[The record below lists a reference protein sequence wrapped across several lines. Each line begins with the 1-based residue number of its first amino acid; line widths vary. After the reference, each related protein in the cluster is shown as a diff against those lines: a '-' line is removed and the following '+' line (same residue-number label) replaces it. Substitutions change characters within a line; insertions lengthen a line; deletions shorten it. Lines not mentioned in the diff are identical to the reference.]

1 MAEAWQSGSTGKMTA
16 EVSLTP
22 EQLCALG
29 LSDVTPDALAY
40 CLQHGLRHYLLLA
53 IDLIHQ
59 CLSSVEACHLRLEQ
73 DPETGEEWLGLD
85 VTLQEDVE
93 EVLANCDA
101 YTDRWLRRFPGQSAR
116 RSSLSITCYELW
128 SPTTSISSHRSSP
141 RVHSGPSST
150 GMTKAISS

>member
-1 MAEAWQSGSTGKMTA
+1 MAEAWQSGSAGEMTA

-29 LSDVTPDALAY
+29 LSEVTPDALAY

-59 CLSSVEACHLRLEQ
+59 CFSSVDACHLRLEQ
-73 DPETGEEWLGLD
+73 DPETGEEWLVLD
-85 VTLQEDVE
+85 ITLQEDVE

-101 YTDRWLRRFPGQSAR
+101 YTDRWVSQVPWPEREKIQLVYNV
-116 RSSLSITCYELW
+116 I
-128 SPTTSISSHRSSP
+128 
-141 RVHSGPSST
+141 
-150 GMTKAISS
+150 